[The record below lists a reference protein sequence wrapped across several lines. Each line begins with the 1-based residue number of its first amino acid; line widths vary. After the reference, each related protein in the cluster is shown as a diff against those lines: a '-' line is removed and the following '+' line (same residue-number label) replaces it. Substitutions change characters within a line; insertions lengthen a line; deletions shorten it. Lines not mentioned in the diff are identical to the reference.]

1 MSSVRKRMKKIIKI
15 TGEKTVMYPS
25 PEFLKQNIKRQNQDK
40 HMSGFTV
47 NKFDRLMV
55 VTGA

>member
-25 PEFLKQNIKRQNQDK
+25 PEFLKQNIKRQNQ
-40 HMSGFTV
+40 V

-55 VTGA
+55 VSGA

>member
-1 MSSVRKRMKKIIKI
+1 
-15 TGEKTVMYPS
+15 MYPS